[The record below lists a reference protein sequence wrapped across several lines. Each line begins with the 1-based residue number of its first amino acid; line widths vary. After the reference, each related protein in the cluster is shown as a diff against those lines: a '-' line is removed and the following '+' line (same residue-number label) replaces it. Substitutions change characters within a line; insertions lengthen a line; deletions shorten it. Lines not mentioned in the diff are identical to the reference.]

1 MISHAQPACCPA
13 GALKI
18 IWICSALSRQNISGG
33 IARSKNEGWRQLDM
47 RGFRRFELIRYED
60 KTGISGIG
68 KIAEGVIFSS
78 GKCALAWTIKD
89 IPSVTIYDSVEQ
101 VIAIHG
107 HDGKT
112 ELKWIDSE

>member
-1 MISHAQPACCPA
+1 M
-13 GALKI
+13 
-18 IWICSALSRQNISGG
+18 NI
-33 IARSKNEGWRQLDM
+33 

-60 KTGISGIG
+60 KSGISGIG

>member
-1 MISHAQPACCPA
+1 LEIRSE
-13 GALKI
+13 
-18 IWICSALSRQNISGG
+18 GG
-33 IARSKNEGWRQLDM
+33 DSVNMK
-47 RGFRRFELIRYED
+47 GFRRFELIRYED
-60 KTGISGIG
+60 TTGISGTG

-112 ELKWIDSE
+112 ELRWIDAK